1 MLGDLTIYKVQGED
15 MTKLIHQIQTY
26 IVLSVVVLLMSVVGA
41 CDKGPDEPGHPTEAG
56 RPDLTFT
63 GRYNFEYQRTL
74 PPTGNDLYTLV
85 VEVKN
90 EGTAS
95 VQNVQVVAYSKG
107 PGIQGNRPAL
117 DNNGYY
123 SIPAGE
129 TIRSRFQFIFEKQ
142 FGGDYEFTITV
153 DQPNAVM
160 EKNESNNKLVFSRK
174 F

>member
-1 MLGDLTIYKVQGED
+1 
-15 MTKLIHQIQTY
+15 MTKLIQQIQVY